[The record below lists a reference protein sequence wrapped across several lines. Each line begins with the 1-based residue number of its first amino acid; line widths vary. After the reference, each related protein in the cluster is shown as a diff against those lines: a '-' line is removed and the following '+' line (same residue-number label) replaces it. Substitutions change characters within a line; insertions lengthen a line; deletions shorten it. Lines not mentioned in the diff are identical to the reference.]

1 MYTCGWL
8 GQPYVHLWVTW
19 ARSLASTRWVA
30 RGMFRVTLVQ
40 SSKKIESMAVDARGV
55 GVD

>member
-40 SSKKIESMAVDARGV
+40 SSKEIESMAVDARGV